1 MGRCG
6 ADSIIAVAITVGKF
20 LVEDTIDWYISAWK
34 PQFPRE
40 TESLAPLLGFAANL
54 WCDLDKMHSGSHPY
68 DGSGWIGPA
77 ILNTI
82 VGHILLREAGN
93 CLSDKKQKYTEIYLQ
108 CQRAP
113 FTPSST
119 FKS

>member
-1 MGRCG
+1 MRRSGEVG

-40 TESLAPLLGFAANL
+40 TESLTPLLGFAANL

-68 DGSGWIGPA
+68 DGSGWIGPV

-82 VGHILLREAGN
+82 VGHIPL
-93 CLSDKKQKYTEIYLQ
+93 
-108 CQRAP
+108 
-113 FTPSST
+113 
-119 FKS
+119 